1 MSLDGPTNHSTVPR
15 SKIWAFATGGCALI
29 AAYSLL
35 NVIAGADLGYD
46 AYPGGKEIVQRWA
59 VGFLVFVLLTLGC
72 AVATWVARRR
82 VRSGT
87 SGGAPQ

>member
-1 MSLDGPTNHSTVPR
+1 VPS
-15 SKIWAFATGGCALI
+15 SKSWAFATGFCALI

-46 AYPGGKEIVQRWA
+46 AYPGGKAIVERWA
-59 VGFLVFVLLTLGC
+59 FSFLGFTLLALGC

-82 VRSGT
+82 SRAAGEQ
-87 SGGAPQ
+87 GAPR